1 MNKVEFNLLPDQK
14 MNVVKA
20 GRMRNTIVSIAFVA
34 AVASLALFILLFFTV
49 NGVQR
54 KQLSDANKDIET
66 ANNTLKGVS
75 SLEQILTV
83 QNQLKTLTGLH
94 QNKHVSSRLISYLPQ
109 VTPTNVSIG
118 SLTVDMAG
126 NVMQI
131 SGTADSQHA
140 VNTFIDTLKFTTY
153 TTSSDSSAKS
163 AFPTVI
169 ETNFALSGGGKV
181 SYLLDVNYDPVLFSN
196 SQAAPTLH
204 VPSLTTTRSVT
215 DNPSN
220 QLFTGQPAKQ
230 KENQ

>member
-118 SLTVDMAG
+118 SLTVDMA
-126 NVMQI
+126 
-131 SGTADSQHA
+131 